1 MSGYLKLLILFVI
14 VMIPVYFIAKAAGAA
29 RKRRMIG
36 ALDER
41 PIADLHAELR
51 ALWPKGEHWESIL
64 VYRLTASQYGTKIE
78 ALTETLLEATFNQK
92 TGHEENLRFLA
103 THYVWLLDLLLRFL
117 EANWSW
123 ADTAGKP
130 GKARFQVFFNEP
142 DPVNPPVVARRY
154 PRAIKEL
161 AAGAVSQTLAWLE
174 RLARRQNEL
183 SGIWAPADGALRSI
197 PKWDAAIFA
206 SRDHVQTAGM
216 LHQTL
221 IEINCP
227 PAVLRKEIERLRPQ
241 PVL

>member
-1 MSGYLKLLILFVI
+1 MSGYLKILVLFVI
-14 VMIPVYFIAKAAGAA
+14 VMIPVYFITKAAGAA
-29 RKRRMIG
+29 RKRRMLG
-36 ALDER
+36 ALDGR
-41 PIADLHAELR
+41 PIADLHTEAR

-64 VYRLTASQYGTKIE
+64 IYRLTASQYGPKVE
-78 ALTETLLEATFNQK
+78 ALTEALLEATFNQK
-92 TGHEENLRFLA
+92 TGREENLRFLA
-103 THYVWLLDLLLRFL
+103 THYVWLLDLFLRFL

-130 GKARFQVFFNEP
+130 GMARFQVFFDEP
-142 DPVNPPVVARRY
+142 ASENPPVVARRY
-154 PRAIKEL
+154 PHAIKEL
-161 AAGAVSQTLAWLE
+161 AAGALSQTLPWLE

-183 SGIWAPADGALRSI
+183 YGIWAPGDEAFRSI
-197 PKWDAAIFA
+197 PKWDPAIFA